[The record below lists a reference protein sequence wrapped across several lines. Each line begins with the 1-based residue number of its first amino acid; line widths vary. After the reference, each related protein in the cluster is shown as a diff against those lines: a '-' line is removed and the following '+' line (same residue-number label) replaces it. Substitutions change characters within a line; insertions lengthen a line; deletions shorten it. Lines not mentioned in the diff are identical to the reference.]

1 MSSNHSAFDQILAAD
16 FIVCLGLETT
26 IPDAAIP
33 GLPRN
38 YRRLF
43 LDDSLAFFSG
53 GKAIDIAERIED
65 TEAAMSHPNFAK
77 VVEMDWAI
85 YDRQRENVAA
95 EKTVFVNSGDN
106 PVTNETQR
114 VSGVSQS
121 RLIQEGVS
129 FSEAISQLNQQLTN
143 LGSQNVVFLTF
154 GDWVTEYQL
163 KLEAKIRQVALP
175 Y

>member
-1 MSSNHSAFDQILAAD
+1 M
-16 FIVCLGLETT
+16 ETT
-26 IPDAAIP
+26 IPDAALP

-43 LDDSLAFFSG
+43 LDDSLALFSG
-53 GKAIDIAERIED
+53 GKAIEIAERIQD
-65 TEAAMSHPNFAK
+65 LDAAKSHPNFAK

-85 YDRQRENVAA
+85 YDRKRENVAA
-95 EKTVFVNSGDN
+95 EKTIFVNSGDN
-106 PVTNETQR
+106 PITNETQR
-114 VSGVSQS
+114 VSGVTQS

-129 FSEAISQLNQQLTN
+129 FSDAIQQVNEQLGA

-163 KLEAKIRQVALP
+163 KLEAMQRQVTLP
-175 Y
+175 D